1 MARGLFSVSNL
12 IREQEAQNNV
22 ASLFLKRIEEAIV
35 KLEPEFK
42 PSIYYKPS
50 SLICLRQMYFT
61 RQGIAPEEEKKSAA
75 GIGICESG
83 TDRHDRIQRVL
94 AQMKDLGME
103 FEYIDVETYVK
114 EHNLT
119 DIEIKEKKGMETKCF
134 NKRYN
139 ISFLT
144 DGIIRYIPTNKYFI
158 FEYKTEVSMKFRNRD
173 SEEMTHRTQAACY
186 SLSFGIDDTL
196 FVYENRD
203 VCEKKV
209 FHYHSDYSEQKEKV
223 IDKIK
228 KCEEHLEKGV
238 VPPKLTNKD
247 IDPNFIGG
255 KDRVTGPSAKICQYC
270 KYKKECSKYL

>member
-12 IREQEAQNNV
+12 IKDKEASNNV
-22 ASLFLKRIEEAIV
+22 ASLFLKRIEEATV
-35 KLEPEFK
+35 KLEPEYK
-42 PSIYYKPS
+42 PSPYYKPS
-50 SLICLRQMYFT
+50 SLICMRQMYFT
-61 RQGIAPEEEKKSAA
+61 RKGIDPEEEVKSASS
-75 GIGICESG
+75 IGITQSG
-83 TDRHDRIQRVL
+83 TDRHDRIQHTL
-94 AQMKDLGME
+94 EGMKELGME
-103 FEYIDVETYVK
+103 FEYVDVETYVK

-119 DIEIKEKKGMETKCF
+119 DIEIIEKKGMETKCF

-144 DGIIRYIPTNKYFI
+144 DGIIKYIPDNKYYI
-158 FEYKTEVSMKFRNRD
+158 FEYKTEISAKFRNREH
-173 SEEMTHRTQAACY
+173 EEITHRTQAACY

-203 VCEKKV
+203 ICEKKA
-209 FHYHSDYSEQKEKV
+209 FHYHSDYNEQKEKV

-228 KCEEHLEKGV
+228 KCEEYLAENK

-247 IDPNFIGG
+247 IDPNFVGG
-255 KDRVTGPSAKICQYC
+255 KDRMVGPSAKICQYC